1 MYSQII
7 SIIKK
12 VLGKGSHS
20 LHEPYF
26 CGNEW
31 RYVKKTLDDNY
42 VSSIGS
48 FVNKFEDQIKK
59 FTKAK
64 YVIPVVNGT
73 EALHLS
79 LVVCGVNNNDE
90 VLVPTIT
97 FVGTANAIVYS
108 GATPHFI
115 DSEFETLGIDP
126 LKLEKYLEKIT
137 IKKGKFYF
145 NKKTKR
151 RIKAI
156 MPVHIFGNICK
167 IDKILKIAKKYNLIV
182 IEDAAEALGSFFKNK
197 HAGTFGLVGCFSF
210 NGNKILTTGGGGA
223 IITNNKLL
231 AKKIKHLSTT
241 AKIDHRWEYIHDA
254 VGYNFRMPNLNAALG
269 SAQIENLNKF
279 LRSKRRLFLKYR
291 KELSKVNDI
300 RLIGNPQFSKSNNWL
315 NTIFIKN
322 SSIKKRNKLLS
333 LAQKNKIFLRP
344 VWKPLHQLKHFKYI
358 PKMNL
363 ENAERIYIS
372 CINLPSSA
380 HFCLKNQLTKIK
392 T

>member
-1 MYSQII
+1 MSLPSDIVK
-7 SIIKK
+7 SIIK
-12 VLGKGSHS
+12 VVGKSKHH
-20 LHEPYF
+20 LHEPLFY
-26 CGNEW
+26 GNEIK
-31 RYVKKTLDDNY
+31 YLKKTIVTNL
-42 VSSIGS
+42 VSSIGP
-48 FVNKFEDQIKK
+48 FVKKFEKQISK
-59 FTKAK
+59 FTKSK
-64 YVIPVVNGT
+64 NVISVVNGT

-79 LVVCGVNNNDE
+79 LVACGVKNNDE

-108 GATPHFI
+108 GAIPHFV
-115 DSEFETLGIDP
+115 DSETETLGIDP

-145 NKKTKR
+145 NKNTKR
-151 RIKAI
+151 RIRAI
-156 MPVHIFGNICK
+156 IPVHVFGNICQ
-167 IDKILKIAKKYNLIV
+167 IDRILKIAKKYKLLV

-241 AKIDHRWEYIHDA
+241 AKINHRWEYIHDA
-254 VGYNFRMPNLNAALG
+254 VGYNFRMPNINAALG

-279 LRSKRRLFLKYR
+279 LRSKKKLFLMYC
-291 KELSKVNDI
+291 KEFFKVNEV
-300 RLIGNPQFSKSNNWL
+300 RLIKNPEFSKSNNWL

-322 SSIKKRNKLLS
+322 SSIKKRNKVLS
-333 LAQKNKIFLRP
+333 FGQKNQIFLRP
-344 VWKPLHQLKHFKYI
+344 VWKPLHTLKHFKKM

-363 ENAERIYIS
+363 FIAKKIYES
-372 CINLPSSA
+372 CISLPSSA
-380 HFCLKNQLTKIK
+380 SYFDSKK
-392 T
+392 

>member
-1 MYSQII
+1 MPLPRD
-7 SIIKK
+7 IIKSITK
-12 VLGKGSHS
+12 VVGNKKHH
-20 LHEPYF
+20 LHEPLF
-26 CGNEW
+26 CGNEIK
-31 RYVKKTLDDNY
+31 YLKKTIITNLVSSVGPFVKK
-42 VSSIGS
+42 
-48 FVNKFEDQIKK
+48 FENQI
-59 FTKAK
+59 TKLTKSK
-64 YVIPVVNGT
+64 YTISVVNGT

-79 LVVCGVNNNDE
+79 LVACGVNNNDE
-90 VLVPTIT
+90 VLVPTVT
-97 FVGTANAIVYS
+97 FVGTANAILYS
-108 GATPHFI
+108 GAIPHFV

-151 RIKAI
+151 KIKAI
-156 MPVHIFGNICK
+156 MPVHVFGNICQ
-167 IDKILKIAKKYNLIV
+167 IDKILKIAKKYNLVV

-241 AKIDHRWEYIHDA
+241 AKINHRWEYIHDE

-279 LRSKRRLFLKYR
+279 LRSKRKLFLRYS
-291 KELSKVNDI
+291 KEFLKVNNV
-300 RLIGNPQFSKSNNWL
+300 RLIKNPEFSKSNNWL

-322 SSIKKRNKLLS
+322 SSIKKRNKVLS
-333 LAQKNKIFLRP
+333 LAKKNGIFLRP
-344 VWKPLHQLKHFKYI
+344 VWKPLHTLKFLNKM
-358 PKMNL
+358 PRMNL
-363 ENAERIYIS
+363 DAAIKIYKS

-380 HFCLKNQLTKIK
+380 SYFYKRK
-392 T
+392 

>member
-1 MYSQII
+1 MHNQII
-7 SIIKK
+7 NIVKK
-12 VLGKGSHS
+12 ILGKGRHS

-31 RYVKKTLDDNY
+31 NYVKKTLDENY

-59 FTKAK
+59 FTKSK
-64 YVIPVVNGT
+64 YAIPVVNGT

-79 LVVCGVNNNDE
+79 LVACGVKSNDE

-97 FVGTANAIVYS
+97 FVGTANSIIYS
-108 GATPHFI
+108 GAIPHFI

-126 LKLEKYLEKIT
+126 LKLEKYLKKIT

-156 MPVHIFGNICK
+156 MPVHVFGNICK
-167 IDKILKIAKKYNLIV
+167 IDKILKIAKKYKLV
-182 IEDAAEALGSFFKNK
+182 VVEDAAEALGSFFKNK
-197 HAGTFGLVGCFSF
+197 HAGTFGLVGCLSF

-223 IITNNKLL
+223 IITNSKLL

-241 AKIDHRWEYIHDA
+241 AKINHRWEYIHDA
-254 VGYNFRMPNLNAALG
+254 IGYNFRMPNINAALG

-279 LRSKRRLFLKYR
+279 LISKRKLFLKYC
-291 KELSKVNDI
+291 KDFSKINDV
-300 RLIGNPQFSKSNNWL
+300 RLIKNPEYSKSNNWL

-322 SSIKKRNKLLS
+322 SSIKKRNKVLS
-333 LAQKNKIFLRP
+333 FGQKNRIFLRP
-344 VWKPLHQLKHFKYI
+344 VWKPLHTLKHLNKM

-363 ENAERIYIS
+363 DAAKKIYES

-380 HFCLKNQLTKIK
+380 SYFDSKK
-392 T
+392 

>member
-1 MYSQII
+1 MPLPNN
-7 SIIKK
+7 IIKSIRK
-12 VLGKGSHS
+12 VVGKQKHN
-20 LHEPYF
+20 LHEPLF
-26 CGNEW
+26 FGNEIK
-31 RYVKKTLDDNY
+31 YLKETITTNL
-42 VSSIGS
+42 VSSVGP
-48 FVNKFEDQIKK
+48 FVKKFEDQITK
-59 FTKAK
+59 FTKSK
-64 YVIPVVNGT
+64 YTISVVNGT

-79 LVVCGVNNNDE
+79 LVACGVKKNDE

-108 GATPHFI
+108 GATPHFV

-151 RIKAI
+151 KIKAI
-156 MPVHIFGNICK
+156 IPVHVFGNICQ
-167 IDKILKIAKKYNLIV
+167 IDKILKIAKKYNLLV

-210 NGNKILTTGGGGA
+210 NGNKIMTTGGGGA
-223 IITNNKLL
+223 IITNDKLL

-279 LRSKRRLFLKYR
+279 LRSKKKLFQRYC
-291 KELSKVNDI
+291 KEFSKVNEVI
-300 RLIGNPQFSKSNNWL
+300 LIKNPEFSKSNNWL

-322 SSIKKRNKLLS
+322 SSIKKRNKVLS
-333 LAQKNKIFLRP
+333 LAQKNQIFLRP
-344 VWKPLHQLKHFKYI
+344 VWKPLHTLKHLNNM
-358 PKMNL
+358 PRMNL
-363 ENAERIYIS
+363 DVAIKIYKS

-380 HFCLKNQLTKIK
+380 SYFDIRR
-392 T
+392 

>member
-1 MYSQII
+1 MHSQIVD
-7 SIIKK
+7 IIKK
-12 VLGKGSHS
+12 ILGKGHHS

-31 RYVKKTLDDNY
+31 NYVKKTLDENY

-48 FVNKFEDQIKK
+48 FVNKFEDQIKR
-59 FTKAK
+59 FTKSK
-64 YVIPVVNGT
+64 YAIPVVNGT

-79 LVVCGVNNNDE
+79 LVACGINSNDE

-97 FVGTANAIVYS
+97 FVGTANAVTYS
-108 GATPHFI
+108 GATPHFV
-115 DSEFETLGIDP
+115 DSELETLGIDP
-126 LKLEKYLEKIT
+126 IKLETYLEKIT
-137 IKKGKFYF
+137 IKKGKFYI
-145 NKKTKR
+145 NKKTKK

-156 MPVHIFGNICK
+156 IPVHIFGNICK
-167 IDKILKIAKKYNLIV
+167 IDKVLKIAKKYNLLV

-197 HAGTFGLVGCFSF
+197 HAGTFGSIGCFSF

-241 AKIDHRWEYIHDA
+241 AKINHRWEYIHNE

-279 LRSKRRLFLKYR
+279 LKSKRKLFLKYCN
-291 KELSKVNDI
+291 EFSKINDV
-300 RLIGNPQFSKSNNWL
+300 RLIKNPQFSKSNNWL

-322 SSIKKRNKLLS
+322 SSIKKRNKVLS
-333 LAQKNKIFLRP
+333 LAQKKGIFLRP
-344 VWKPLHQLKHFKYI
+344 VWKPLHTLKHLNKM

-363 ENAERIYIS
+363 DAAKKIYES
-372 CINLPSSA
+372 CINLPSSSSY
-380 HFCLKNQLTKIK
+380 FFIK
-392 T
+392 K

>member
-1 MYSQII
+1 MPLAKD
-7 SIIKK
+7 IIKSIRK
-12 VLGKGSHS
+12 VVGKQKHH
-20 LHEPYF
+20 LHEPLF
-26 CGNEW
+26 FGNEIK
-31 RYVKKTLDDNY
+31 YLKKTITTNLVSSMGPFVKK
-42 VSSIGS
+42 
-48 FVNKFEDQIKK
+48 FENQITK
-59 FTKAK
+59 FTRSK
-64 YVIPVVNGT
+64 YTISVVNGT

-79 LVVCGVNNNDE
+79 LVACGVKNNDE

-108 GATPHFI
+108 GAIPHFV

-151 RIKAI
+151 KIRAI
-156 MPVHIFGNICK
+156 ISVHVFGNICQ
-167 IDKILKIAKKYNLIV
+167 IDRILKIAKKYNLLV

-210 NGNKILTTGGGGA
+210 NGNKIMTTGGGGA

-241 AKIDHRWEYIHDA
+241 AKIEHSWEYIHDA

-279 LRSKRRLFLKYR
+279 LKSKRKLFLRYS
-291 KELSKVNDI
+291 KEFLKVNNV
-300 RLIGNPQFSKSNNWL
+300 RLIKNPEFSKSNNWL

-322 SSIKKRNKLLS
+322 SSIKKRNKVLS
-333 LAQKNKIFLRP
+333 LAQKNQIFLRP
-344 VWKPLHQLKHFKYI
+344 AWKPLHTLKHLNNM
-358 PKMNL
+358 PRMNL
-363 ENAERIYIS
+363 NAAIKIYKS

-380 HFCLKNQLTKIK
+380 SYFDNRK
-392 T
+392 

>member
-1 MYSQII
+1 MSLPNDII
-7 SIIKK
+7 KSIIK
-12 VLGKGSHS
+12 VVGKSEHH
-20 LHEPYF
+20 LHEPLFY
-26 CGNEW
+26 GNEIK
-31 RYVKKTLDDNY
+31 YLKKTIVTNLVSSVGPFVKK
-42 VSSIGS
+42 
-48 FVNKFEDQIKK
+48 FENQITK
-59 FTKAK
+59 FTRSK
-64 YVIPVVNGT
+64 YAISVVNGT

-79 LVVCGVNNNDE
+79 LVACGVKSNDE

-108 GATPHFI
+108 GAIPHFV
-115 DSEFETLGIDP
+115 DSESETLGIDP

-151 RIKAI
+151 KIRAI
-156 MPVHIFGNICK
+156 IPVHVFGNICQ
-167 IDKILKIAKKYNLIV
+167 IDRILKIAKKYNLLV
-182 IEDAAEALGSFFKNK
+182 IEDAAEALGSFFKNR
-197 HAGTFGLVGCFSF
+197 HAGTFGIVGCFSF

-241 AKIDHRWEYIHDA
+241 AKINHRWEYIHDI

-279 LRSKRRLFLKYR
+279 LRSKRKLFQRYCEEFL
-291 KELSKVNDI
+291 KVNDVRI
-300 RLIGNPQFSKSNNWL
+300 IKNPEFSKSNNWL

-322 SSIKKRNKLLS
+322 SSIKIRNKVLS
-333 LAQKNKIFLRP
+333 LAQKNQIFLRP
-344 VWKPLHQLKHFKYI
+344 VWRPLHTLKYLNKM
-358 PKMNL
+358 PRMNL
-363 ENAERIYIS
+363 DVAVKIYEA

-380 HFCLKNQLTKIK
+380 SYFNIK
-392 T
+392 S

>member
-1 MYSQII
+1 MHFQIVNI
-7 SIIKK
+7 VKK
-12 VLGKGSHS
+12 ILGKGHHS

-31 RYVKKTLDDNY
+31 KYVKKTLDDNY

-48 FVNKFEDQIKK
+48 FVDKFEYQIKK
-59 FTKAK
+59 FTKSK
-64 YVIPVVNGT
+64 YAIPVVNGT

-79 LVVCGVNNNDE
+79 LVACGVNSNDE
-90 VLVPTIT
+90 VLVPAIT
-97 FVGTANAIVYS
+97 FVGTANAVTYS
-108 GATPHFI
+108 GATPHFV
-115 DSEFETLGIDP
+115 DSELETLGIDP
-126 LKLEKYLEKIT
+126 VKLEIYLEKIT
-137 IKKGKFYF
+137 IKNGKFYF

-156 MPVHIFGNICK
+156 LPVHIFGNICK
-167 IDKILKIAKKYNLIV
+167 IDKILEIAKKYNLVV

-197 HAGTFGLVGCFSF
+197 HAGTFGSIGCFSF

-241 AKIDHRWEYIHDA
+241 AKINHRWEYIHDE

-279 LRSKRRLFLKYR
+279 LRLKRKLFLRYCQ
-291 KELSKVNDI
+291 EFSKINDV
-300 RLIGNPQFSKSNNWL
+300 RLIQNPKFCKSNNWL
-315 NTIFIKN
+315 NTVFIKN
-322 SSIKKRNKLLS
+322 SSIKKRNKVLS
-333 LAQKNKIFLRP
+333 LAQKNRIFLRP
-344 VWKPLHQLKHFKYI
+344 VWKPLHTLKHLNKM
-358 PKMNL
+358 PRMNL
-363 ENAERIYIS
+363 DGAMKIYES

-380 HFCLKNQLTKIK
+380 SYFHIK
-392 T
+392 K

>member
-1 MYSQII
+1 MHIQII
-7 SIIKK
+7 NIVKK
-12 VLGKGSHS
+12 ILGKGRHS

-31 RYVKKTLDDNY
+31 NYVKKTLDENY

-59 FTKAK
+59 FTKSK
-64 YVIPVVNGT
+64 YAIPVVNGT

-79 LVVCGVNNNDE
+79 LVACGVKSNDE

-108 GATPHFI
+108 GAIPHFV
-115 DSEFETLGIDP
+115 DSELETLGIDP

-156 MPVHIFGNICK
+156 MPVHVFGNICK
-167 IDKILKIAKKYNLIV
+167 IDKILKIAKKYKLVV

-223 IITNNKLL
+223 IITNSKLL

-241 AKIDHRWEYIHDA
+241 AKINHRWEYIHDA
-254 VGYNFRMPNLNAALG
+254 IGYNFRMPNINAALG

-279 LRSKRRLFLKYR
+279 LISKRKLFLKYC
-291 KELSKVNDI
+291 KDFSKVNYV
-300 RLIGNPQFSKSNNWL
+300 RLIKNPEFSKSNNWL

-322 SSIKKRNKLLS
+322 SSIKKRNKVINLG
-333 LAQKNKIFLRP
+333 QKNRIFLRP
-344 VWKPLHQLKHFKYI
+344 VWKPLHTLKHLNKM

-363 ENAERIYIS
+363 DAAKKIYES

-380 HFCLKNQLTKIK
+380 SYFDSKK
-392 T
+392 

>member
-1 MYSQII
+1 MHTQIVN
-7 SIIKK
+7 IIKK
-12 VLGKGSHS
+12 ILGKGRHS

-31 RYVKKTLDDNY
+31 NYVKKTLDENY

-48 FVNKFEDQIKK
+48 FVNKFENQIKK
-59 FTKAK
+59 FTKSK
-64 YVIPVVNGT
+64 YAIPVVNGT

-79 LVVCGVNNNDE
+79 LVACGVKSNDE

-97 FVGTANAIVYS
+97 FVGTANSIIYS

-156 MPVHIFGNICK
+156 MPVHIFGNICQ
-167 IDKILKIAKKYNLIV
+167 IDKILKIAKKYKLVV

-223 IITNNKLL
+223 IITDNKLL

-241 AKIDHRWEYIHDA
+241 AKINHRWEYVHDV
-254 VGYNFRMPNLNAALG
+254 VGYNFRMPNINAALG

-279 LRSKRRLFLKYR
+279 LISKRKLFLKYC
-291 KELSKVNDI
+291 KDFSKVNDVT
-300 RLIGNPQFSKSNNWL
+300 LIKNPEFSKSNNWL

-322 SSIKKRNKLLS
+322 SSLKKRNKVLS
-333 LAQKNKIFLRP
+333 LAQKNQIFLRP
-344 VWKPLHQLKHFKYI
+344 VWKPLHTLKHLNKM
-358 PKMNL
+358 PRMNL
-363 ENAERIYIS
+363 DAAIKIYKS

-380 HFCLKNQLTKIK
+380 SYFDIRK
-392 T
+392 

>member
-1 MYSQII
+1 MHTQIVNI
-7 SIIKK
+7 VKK
-12 VLGKGSHS
+12 ILGKGRHS

-31 RYVKKTLDDNY
+31 NYVKKTLDENY
-42 VSSIGS
+42 VSSIGT

-59 FTKAK
+59 FTKSK
-64 YVIPVVNGT
+64 YAIPVVNGT

-79 LVVCGVNNNDE
+79 LVACGVKSNDE

-97 FVGTANAIVYS
+97 FVGTANSIIYS
-108 GATPHFI
+108 GATPHFV
-115 DSEFETLGIDP
+115 DSELETLGIDP
-126 LKLEKYLEKIT
+126 IKLETYLEKIT
-137 IKKGKFYF
+137 IKKGKFFF
-145 NKKTKR
+145 NKRTKR
-151 RIKAI
+151 KIKAI
-156 MPVHIFGNICK
+156 MPVHVFGNICQ

-182 IEDAAEALGSFFKNK
+182 VEDAAEALGSFFKNK

-241 AKIDHRWEYIHDA
+241 AKINHRWEYIHNE

-279 LRSKRRLFLKYR
+279 LRSKKKLFLRYG
-291 KELSKVNDI
+291 KEFLKVNNV
-300 RLIGNPQFSKSNNWL
+300 RLIKNPELSKSNNWL

-322 SSIKKRNKLLS
+322 SSIKKRNKVLS
-333 LAQKNKIFLRP
+333 LAQKNRIFLRP
-344 VWKPLHQLKHFKYI
+344 VWKPLHTLKHFNKM
-358 PKMNL
+358 PRMNL
-363 ENAERIYIS
+363 DSAIKIYES

-380 HFCLKNQLTKIK
+380 SYFDIRK
-392 T
+392 

>member
-1 MYSQII
+1 MSLPDD
-7 SIIKK
+7 IIKSIK
-12 VLGKGSHS
+12 NVVGKQKHH
-20 LHEPYF
+20 LHEPLF
-26 CGNEW
+26 IGNEIK
-31 RYVKKTLDDNY
+31 YLKKTIKTNLVSSLGLFVKK
-42 VSSIGS
+42 
-48 FVNKFEDQIKK
+48 FENQIIK
-59 FTKAK
+59 FTRSK
-64 YVIPVVNGT
+64 YAISVVNGT

-79 LVVCGVNNNDE
+79 LIACGVKNNDE

-97 FVGTANAIVYS
+97 FAGTANAIIYS
-108 GATPHFI
+108 GAIPHFV
-115 DSEFETLGIDP
+115 DSETETLGIDP

-156 MPVHIFGNICK
+156 MPVHVFGNICK
-167 IDKILKIAKKYNLIV
+167 IDKILKIAKKYKLVV

-223 IITNNKLL
+223 IITNSKLL

-241 AKIDHRWEYIHDA
+241 AKIDHPWEYIHDT
-254 VGYNFRMPNLNAALG
+254 VGYNFRMPNVNAALG

-279 LRSKRRLFLKYR
+279 LRSKRKLFLEYR
-291 KELSKVNDI
+291 KEFLKVDEVK
-300 RLIGNPQFSKSNNWL
+300 LIKNPEFSKSNNWL
-315 NTIFIKN
+315 NTVFIKN
-322 SSIKKRNKLLS
+322 SSIKKRNKVLS
-333 LAQKNKIFLRP
+333 LGQKNRIFLRP
-344 VWKPLHQLKHFKYI
+344 VWKPLHTLKHFKKM

-363 ENAERIYIS
+363 DAAMKIYES

-380 HFCLKNQLTKIK
+380 SYFNSKK
-392 T
+392 

>member
-1 MYSQII
+1 MHSQIVD
-7 SIIKK
+7 IIKK
-12 VLGKGSHS
+12 ILGKGHHS

-31 RYVKKTLDDNY
+31 KYVKKTLDENY

-48 FVNKFEDQIKK
+48 FVNKFEDQIKR
-59 FTKAK
+59 FTKSK
-64 YVIPVVNGT
+64 YAIPVVNGT

-79 LVVCGVNNNDE
+79 LVACGVNSNDE

-97 FVGTANAIVYS
+97 FVGTANAVTYS
-108 GATPHFI
+108 GATPHFV
-115 DSEFETLGIDP
+115 DSELETLGIDP
-126 LKLEKYLEKIT
+126 IKLEKYLEKIT

-156 MPVHIFGNICK
+156 LPVHIFGNICK
-167 IDKILKIAKKYNLIV
+167 IDKILEIAKKYNLVV

-197 HAGTFGLVGCFSF
+197 HAGTFGSIGCFSF

-241 AKIDHRWEYIHDA
+241 AKINHRWEYIHDA

-279 LRSKRRLFLKYR
+279 LRSKRKLFLRYC
-291 KELSKVNDI
+291 KEFLKVNDVRI
-300 RLIGNPQFSKSNNWL
+300 IKNPKFSKSNNWL

-322 SSIKKRNKLLS
+322 SSIKKRNKVLS
-333 LAQKNKIFLRP
+333 LAQKNQIFLRP
-344 VWKPLHQLKHFKYI
+344 VWKPLHTLKYLNKM
-358 PKMNL
+358 PRMNL
-363 ENAERIYIS
+363 DVAIKIYES
-372 CINLPSSA
+372 CVNLPSSA
-380 HFCLKNQLTKIK
+380 SYFNIRR
-392 T
+392 